1 MNKVALHLSQAATA
15 LRFWGSR
22 QWIVAVAA
30 AVATLVLL
38 GIATVLIPNSIFG
51 RDIPPTWWSYPAWVV
66 TSILSGMLIATYV
79 RTGPVA
85 PVDQSGST
93 DKTSVWG
100 TLGAVGAWFA
110 IGCPVCNKIALL
122 AFGYTGAIQYFGP
135 IQPVLAIV
143 SLGLLTVGLVL
154 RLSGQVACV
163 MPRSRVE
170 A

>member
-1 MNKVALHLSQAATA
+1 
-15 LRFWGSR
+15 
-22 QWIVAVAA
+22 
-30 AVATLVLL
+30 
-38 GIATVLIPNSIFG
+38 
-51 RDIPPTWWSYPAWVV
+51 
-66 TSILSGMLIATYV
+66 MLIATYV

-85 PVDQSGST
+85 PADQSGST

-163 MPRSRVE
+163 TPRSRVE